1 MIPLSTC
8 CGRIVLNPAIPFD
21 FNPILIRFY
30 LSTPCKISC
39 MICMNR
45 LELVAIVSE
54 DKKGQTEL
62 LKTDQHDECLA
73 SF

>member
-1 MIPLSTC
+1 MSPLSTC
-8 CGRIVLNPAIPFD
+8 CGRIVLHPVMLFD
-21 FNPILIRFY
+21 FNPISIMFY

-54 DKKGQTEL
+54 DQKGQTEL
-62 LKTDQHDECLA
+62 LTTDQHDGFWLL
-73 SF
+73 S

>member
-1 MIPLSTC
+1 
-8 CGRIVLNPAIPFD
+8 
-21 FNPILIRFY
+21 
-30 LSTPCKISC
+30 
-39 MICMNR
+39 MNR

-62 LKTDQHDECLA
+62 WKTDQHDGFVA

>member
-1 MIPLSTC
+1 
-8 CGRIVLNPAIPFD
+8 
-21 FNPILIRFY
+21 
-30 LSTPCKISC
+30 
-39 MICMNR
+39 MNR

-62 LKTDQHDECLA
+62 LKRDQHDEFLA